1 MVEHQEWRIK
11 INFKRT
17 GVQDRVAFS
26 DSEMLPFL
34 IFHRWS
40 DPKAQ
45 PPKVPSPIRP
55 YKCAICLVSSTGMN
69 FNPI

>member
-1 MVEHQEWRIK
+1 MVKHQERRIK

-17 GVQDRVAFS
+17 GVQDGVAFS

-34 IFHRWS
+34 IFHRRLH
-40 DPKAQ
+40 PQAQ
-45 PPKVPSPIRP
+45 PPKVPGPTRP
-55 YKCAICLVSSTGMN
+55 DARAICLVSATAVN

>member
-17 GVQDRVAFS
+17 GVRDRVAFS
-26 DSEMLPFL
+26 VSEMLPFL
-34 IFHRWS
+34 IFHRWL
-40 DPKAQ
+40 DPKAR

-55 YKCAICLVSSTGMN
+55 YKRAICLVSATGMN